1 MQDSK
6 RFVGFE
12 NESILVEALKKGDN
26 LAVEYWFKKYR
37 PKLRKIALCKAP
49 SKVLAEELVQETF
62 INCLKSLNLFKGK
75 CSLETWMQTV
85 MRHEIADLY
94 RKRYAKKF
102 IKTIPLTDFLLD
114 KNFKNAEETADAVK
128 RVLKK
133 MASKNRDLLLDK
145 YVDKKRVKE
154 IALETGRSEK
164 AIESDLF
171 RARKEFKALW
181 LEVEGAL

>member
-12 NESILVEALKKGDN
+12 NESVLVEALKKADG

-37 PKLRKIALCKAP
+37 PKLKKIAFCKSP
-49 SKVLAEELVQETF
+49 NKEVAEEIVQETF
-62 INCLKSLNLFKGK
+62 INCLKSLNLYKEK
-75 CSLETWMQTV
+75 ASLETWMQTV
-85 MRHEIADLY
+85 MRHEIADFY

-102 IKTIPLTDFLLD
+102 IKTLPLTDFLLD

-128 RVLKK
+128 KVLKK
-133 MASKNRDLLLDK
+133 MAAKNKDLLLEK

-154 IALETGRSEK
+154 IAKESGRSEK

-171 RARKEFKALW
+171 RARAEFKTLW
-181 LEVEGAL
+181 LKLEGAN

>member
-12 NESILVEALKKGDN
+12 NEFVLIEALKNADSF
-26 LAVEYWFKKYR
+26 AVEYWFKKYR
-37 PKLRKIALCKAP
+37 PKLKKIAL
-49 SKVLAEELVQETF
+49 SKSPNKEIAEEIVQETF

-85 MRHEIADLY
+85 MRHEISDFY

-102 IKTIPLTDFLLD
+102 IKTLPLTDFLLD

-128 RVLKK
+128 RVLKE
-133 MASKNRDLLLDK
+133 MASKNKDLLLEK
-145 YVDKKRVKE
+145 YVDQKRIKE
-154 IALETGRSEK
+154 MAKESGRSEK

-171 RARKEFKALW
+171 RARAEFKALW
-181 LEVEGAL
+181 LKFEGAS